1 MNTQITRTAMG
12 LLNTKRSQRGG
23 SNPGIRLGIFLV
35 VIGVEA
41 VPLQESPPLPRRLR
55 RRCALRSRG
64 RGHRET
70 ASGEAQGDALV
81 VRGGER
87 REEWGG
93 GESGG
98 RGSHWRRPVE
108 NPKRFAGRRARRGIR
123 GGFAL
128 SVASGILSRP
138 IEIWTAWRGQLKYSG
153 SFLFLL

>member
-1 MNTQITRTAMG
+1 MNNQITRTATG
-12 LLNTKRSQRGG
+12 LPQYEEITKGWGG
-23 SNPGIRLGIFLV
+23 ENPGIRLGIFLV

-55 RRCALRSRG
+55 RRYALRSRG
-64 RGHRET
+64 GGHREM

-98 RGSHWRRPVE
+98 SHWRRPVE
-108 NPKRFAGRRARRGIR
+108 NPKRFAGRRAR
-123 GGFAL
+123 GG
-128 SVASGILSRP
+128 G
-138 IEIWTAWRGQLKYSG
+138 
-153 SFLFLL
+153 